1 MNTDIFRKYDIRGIA
16 AADLSDDVIAKIS
29 RAYATR
35 LLGRNAEATSDARL
49 RVAVGRDARGSSDRI
64 FRGLAEGL
72 QSAGI
77 DVFDLGMVPTPLV
90 YFASHIHGF
99 DGVIQIT
106 GSHNPAEYNG
116 FKMMMGTETLH
127 GESIQELREIAE
139 SGDFVVDKPGELHA
153 HPTIIR
159 EYIDWVRGD
168 IKPGA
173 RTLKVA
179 LDSGNGAAGV
189 VAPDL
194 VREVFGGEV
203 IDLYSEPDPAFPNHH
218 PDPTVEKNL
227 ADLIEV
233 VRREKCDLGLAYD
246 GDGDRIGAVDENGE
260 VIWGDKLLIILSRA
274 LLKHTPGA
282 TVIGEV
288 KCSQTLFDDIEAHGG
303 KPVMAEVGHSL
314 IKAKIKETDAELAGE
329 MSGHIFFNDRF
340 FGFDDALYTTCRAME
355 ILSSTEQPFSSLL
368 AGVPETF
375 ATPEIRMECDEKLK
389 FDIPDIVARHF
400 SAHHDVITIDGVRVQ
415 FENGWGL
422 VRASN
427 TQPVLVLRVEA
438 ESVAERDAYLK
449 LLTDAIDVARA
460 ELSALSQV

>member
-16 AADLSDDVIAKIS
+16 ETDLNDEVVGKIS

-35 LLGRNAEATSDARL
+35 LLRLNAGRDTDARL

-64 FRGLAEGL
+64 FAQLAAGL

-77 DVFDLGMVPTPLV
+77 DVIDLGMVPTPLV
-90 YFASHIHGF
+90 YFASHIHGY

-116 FKMMMGTETLH
+116 CKMMMGKDTLH
-127 GESIQELREIAE
+127 GEDIQELRELAE
-139 SGDFVVDKPGELHA
+139 NEDFIVGEQGTLRA
-153 HPTIIR
+153 HPTIIE
-159 EYIDWVRGD
+159 EYIEWVRAD

-173 RTLKVA
+173 RKLKVA

-189 VAPDL
+189 VAPEL
-194 VREVFGGEV
+194 VRRVFGGEV
-203 IDLYSEPDPAFPNHH
+203 IELYSEPDPAFPNHH
-218 PDPTVEKNL
+218 PDPTVEENL

-233 VRREKCDLGLAYD
+233 VRREKCDLGVAYD
-246 GDGDRIGAVDENGE
+246 GDGDRIGVVDENGE

-274 LLKHTPGA
+274 LLKATPGA
-282 TVIGEV
+282 TIIGEV
-288 KCSQTLFDDIEAHGG
+288 KCSQTLFDDIEARGG
-303 KPVMAEVGHSL
+303 QPVMARVGHSL
-314 IKAKIKETDAELAGE
+314 IKAKIKETNAELAGE

-355 ILSSTEQPFSSLL
+355 ILSLTQAPFSSLL
-368 AGVPETF
+368 DGVPPTF
-375 ATPEIRMECDEKLK
+375 ATPEIRVDCDEQLK
-389 FDIPDIVARHF
+389 FQIPGVVARHF
-400 SAHHDVITIDGVRVQ
+400 SAEHEVITIDGVRVK
-415 FENGWGL
+415 FDNGWGL

-438 ESVAERDAYLK
+438 QSPEERDAYLAN
-449 LLTDAIDVARA
+449 LEAAIDAARDELTDWRA
-460 ELSALSQV
+460 